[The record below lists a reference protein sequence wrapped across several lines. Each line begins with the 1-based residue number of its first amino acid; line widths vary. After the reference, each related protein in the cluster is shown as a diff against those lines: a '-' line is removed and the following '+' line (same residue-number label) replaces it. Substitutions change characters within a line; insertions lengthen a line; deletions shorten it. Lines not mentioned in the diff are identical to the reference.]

1 MVPSLESF
9 VSVGVSSNKAPS
21 HNNAHDSYRQWN
33 WKCYNCVAT
42 ARFDRNG
49 KMQPTVEW
57 HMLQLKHSGTHEV
70 LLPLL
75 FDLRH
80 RVEAAEAVGIAKLV
94 FPKPKQHWKSV
105 EIMARLMNKPEYY
118 SGSQPLH
125 LKVAL
130 RIAGLATHGMNIWSG
145 SSILCW
151 TEHWVLFRSLN
162 LLKHKSILKQHNLQ
176 LMYAWQTSPKPA
188 EALCTSLFWSRTTC
202 NLHFWENDRTSGIA
216 YLCFYSYSLIAGNS
230 TTVLFGARYKISWN
244 HGTSDEQTRVLRWFT
259 APTSKVALGI
269 AGLAKHGINKLVQA
283 ASADPN
289 VEFCS
294 ILSVCSSW
302 WSKQKCIEWDHGVSQ
317 NSVRSLFFFQTIAE
331 KVLFITKVLREKN
344 MGSVSGTMIGF
355 RKIPGIRNQKL
366 KTCLRRLGIRLSISS
381 RASFFNAKSFST
393 GTRFGPWRA
402 QGPKCCAS
410 RKVYN
415 QCNAVLDFRRWGL
428 RDQVS

>member
-1 MVPSLESF
+1 MHTRCSYLCFLICDTTLKQQRPLALPNYFFRNLNSTETRVLQWF
-9 VSVGVSSNKAPS
+9 TAPTS
-21 HNNAHDSYRQWN
+21 
-33 WKCYNCVAT
+33 
-42 ARFDRNG
+42 
-49 KMQPTVEW
+49 
-57 HMLQLKHSGTHEV
+57 
-70 LLPLL
+70 
-75 FDLRH
+75 
-80 RVEAAEAVGIAKLV
+80 
-94 FPKPKQHWKSV
+94 
-105 EIMARLMNKPEYY
+105 
-118 SGSQPLH
+118 
-125 LKVAL
+125 KVAL
-130 RIAGLATHGMNIWSG
+130 GIAGLATHGINKLVQAACAEPNTESCSVLSISWSTSLFWSSTICNI
-145 SSILCW
+145 C
-151 TEHWVLFRSLN
+151 THDRRV
-162 LLKHKSILKQHNLQ
+162 Q
-176 LMYAWQTSPKPA
+176 SPKPA
-188 EALCTSLFWSRTTC
+188 EALCTSLFWSRVTC
-202 NLHFWENDRTSGIA
+202 NLHFWKNDRTSGIV

-269 AGLAKHGINKLVQA
+269 AGLAKDGINKLVQA

-302 WSKQKCIEWDHGVSQ
+302 WSKQICIEWDHGVSQ

-355 RKIPGIRNQKL
+355 RKIPGIGNQKL